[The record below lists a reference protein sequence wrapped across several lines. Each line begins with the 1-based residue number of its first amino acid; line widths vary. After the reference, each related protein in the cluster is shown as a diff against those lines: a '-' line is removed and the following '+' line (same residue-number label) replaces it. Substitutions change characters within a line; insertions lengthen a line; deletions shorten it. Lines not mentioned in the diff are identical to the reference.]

1 MYKLTFFILA
11 LCVLPGHAQVKTP
24 APENAELYF
33 ISPADGATLSNP
45 VTVRFGLKNMG
56 VAPAGI
62 QYEGSGHHHL
72 LVDTP
77 MPALNLPIINDDN
90 HRHFGKGQ
98 TEVTLDLPPGVH
110 TLQLLLGDFA
120 HIPHEP
126 AVASRQITIT
136 VE

>member
-1 MYKLTFFILA
+1 MYRLVFLILA
-11 LCVLPGHAQVKTP
+11 LSAFCSHAQERTP
-24 APENAELYF
+24 APDNAELYF

-45 VTVRFGLKNMG
+45 INVRFGLRNMG

-62 QYEGSGHHHL
+62 KYEDSGHHHL
-72 LVDTP
+72 LVDTAV
-77 MPALNLPIINDDN
+77 PALNLSIINDEN

-98 TEVTLDLPPGVH
+98 TEVTLDLPPGDH

-120 HIPHEP
+120 HIPHDP
-126 AVASRQITIT
+126 AVISRQIKIT